1 VTIDELKPGLRH
13 SATITVGEELAV
25 PASGRLVGGT
35 ADMPPVFATANM
47 IAFVEWT
54 CVAALAPYLV
64 PDQRT
69 VGTRVEMTHL
79 AATPIGMRVTAEVEL
94 VEIAGRRLRFKVSCR
109 DEIELIGEGY
119 HERTIVDHPRF
130 MQRLARKK
138 PG

>member
-1 VTIDELKPGLRH
+1 
-13 SATITVGEELAV
+13 
-25 PASGRLVGGT
+25 
-35 ADMPPVFATANM
+35 
-47 IAFVEWT
+47 
-54 CVAALAPYLV
+54 
-64 PDQRT
+64 
-69 VGTRVEMTHL
+69 MTHL

-109 DEIELIGEGY
+109 DEIEPIGEGY